1 MAEDHGARLGT
12 WVELVRRARIHKD
25 LKYAALI
32 FATYAASDGEGIHC
46 SQARFAVDLDV
57 DLRTARRRLKWLR
70 DVGLVE
76 MTKRGNRRR
85 GLADEYRLTAVPD
98 LTEKHLDAPDPEAYR
113 ELIGQVA
120 EAERRHS
127 SQEYRRRK
135 AASSPDSTSDRRS
148 PVDNSAPRPEEP
160 ETSPDSTSDRRSGF
174 HRTDRE
180 FSPDKPNSLT
190 CEDEAHT
197 SHDYTLHG
205 QDNLPCGADTGRST
219 SYRPHAREAQ
229 TTPIHRT
236 GMDPETAA
244 KYRAAADALM
254 TLADFGLGIRA
265 TIREQLGHDAP
276 EHEVV
281 IRAAERFT
289 RRTG

>member
-12 WVELVRRARIHKD
+12 WLELVRRARIHKD

-32 FATYAASDGEGIHC
+32 FASYASSDGGRIHC

-98 LTEKHLDAPDPEAYR
+98 HTEKHLDAPNPDEYR
-113 ELIGQVA
+113 KLIGQVA

-135 AASSPDSTSDRRS
+135 AAISPDSTSDRRTPVDNSAETPDSLKVSPDSTSDRRS
-148 PVDNSAPRPEEP
+148 E
-160 ETSPDSTSDRRSGF
+160 F

-197 SHDYTLHG
+197 SPDYTLHG

-219 SYRPHAREAQ
+219 SYRPHAREAP
-229 TTPIHRT
+229 TTPIRS
-236 GMDPETAA
+236 GQMDPDTAA
-244 KYRAAADALM
+244 RYRKAADALM
-254 TLADFGLGIRA
+254 TLADFGLGIRDQ
-265 TIREQLGHDAP
+265 IRNELGADAP
-276 EHEVV
+276 EHQVV
-281 IRAAERFT
+281 IEAAQRFA